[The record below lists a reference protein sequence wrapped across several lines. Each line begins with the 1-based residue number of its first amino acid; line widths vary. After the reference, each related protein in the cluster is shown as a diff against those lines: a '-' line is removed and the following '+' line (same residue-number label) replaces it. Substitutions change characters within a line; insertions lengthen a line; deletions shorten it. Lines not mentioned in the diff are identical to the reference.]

1 VTAGGEHACA
11 IDGEKEVQCWGN
23 VPESGEH
30 TLAQSGFSV
39 EGVAWNYGQFDWA
52 EAGKCVHV
60 TDPTPILTGSPPL
73 VLSSASIAAGGAFR
87 VNNVETVAELGLF
100 MTVDDCEESSTDIRT
115 ATGIGVREY
124 EELGDGDTL
133 GKRLVLVIDAATAA
147 GFDQSLDL
155 VGYTGEPLATTGGI
169 FGFVVDTAGV
179 HLDGA
184 TVGCEDSSPSCPTV
198 YYMDSDATDGLF
210 GAGGVANVA
219 TQGAAEAVFLI
230 PDADLTTYAASHVDF
245 TFSPEFFGH
254 TGGLVAVLQFM
265 GR

>member
-1 VTAGGEHACA
+1 
-11 IDGEKEVQCWGN
+11 
-23 VPESGEH
+23 VPEDGEH

-52 EAGKCVHV
+52 EAGKCIHV
-60 TDPTPILTGSPPL
+60 TDPTPVLAGSPPL

-87 VNNVETVAELGLF
+87 VNDVETVAEMGLF
-100 MTVDDCEESSTDIRT
+100 LTVDDCDDSSTGIRT
-115 ATGIGVREY
+115 ATGIGSLEY
-124 EELGDGDTL
+124 EGLGDGDTL
-133 GKRLVLVIDAATAA
+133 GKQLVLVIDAATAA

-155 VGYTGEPLATTGGI
+155 VGYTGDALATTGGI
-169 FGFVVDTAGV
+169 FGFVVDPAGV

-184 TVGCEDSSPSCPTV
+184 TVGCENSSPSCPTV

-210 GAGGVANVA
+210 GAGGAANTS

-230 PDADLTTYAASHVDF
+230 PDADLTTYAASHADF

-254 TGGLVAVLQFM
+254 IEGVVTVLKFV